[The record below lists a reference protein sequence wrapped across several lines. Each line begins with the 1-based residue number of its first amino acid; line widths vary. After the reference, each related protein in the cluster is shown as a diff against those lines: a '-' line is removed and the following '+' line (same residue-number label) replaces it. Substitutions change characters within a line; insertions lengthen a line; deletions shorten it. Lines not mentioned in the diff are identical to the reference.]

1 MDVYE
6 EFVLFLQQFFFGL
19 CQLLYSILP
28 IFPFAFLAAAFLAP
42 QETKQFVQRLPYNLL
57 AVSLFLLGRLFAGCR
72 NRAGR
77 VLLIDG
83 WVIQQIRDLLAWMR
97 TTKISPTNDTPV
109 TAKVISE
116 PNEPLPSSF
125 LVTPETSTALPG
137 FSLQTP
143 SVPVID
149 STLGSLPETLLDS
162 TTPSEEPPC
171 HIEPES
177 DINDIKIE
185 LPVAPARPRPLKVTR
200 PGRSQLW
207 TPTSR
212 PRGRRSS
219 RSSRPSPRDDFPPV
233 LLLDEEDE
241 DNNDLE
247 KGKASEPNNARS
259 TAAEMATPKE
269 EFVIPQ
275 PSENKT
281 AASTT
286 PDNSSSLP
294 LDNTSRPS
302 PSHRP
307 TRLTLRDRKSQP
319 FEGISVSQLIT
330 DKRLAE
336 CQDTLALHTQAI
348 LEQSQAMADLGQYIK
363 KESNSSDD
371 RLEARL
377 LVIEEALKTLLD
389 LQTAAAAVKI
399 PPRPSSVSRETQTVV
414 AKDQESEKAQLL
426 IRRQA
431 SSIEDFK
438 ASLDKRSQECAALE
452 QNLAKA
458 NDSKKMLADGLRKAA
473 DREQAR
479 IKQVDELQSA
489 LASSKSAQKPNRKL
503 QAEIDQL
510 KSKLASDK
518 ALHKPNLELR
528 AEIDRLK
535 EALAQSQSAQ
545 SSQVESSEGLEK
557 LRGERDAAVK
567 AVDASKKVSKELE
580 IRINE
585 LQEAEKVCQK
595 DLRSLR
601 LEKENAGKETD
612 ALKQQVE
619 QAKQQLESSKT
630 DSFDK
635 DQTIESLSQQLA
647 ESRHRTYPLEQEV
660 ESKAAQI
667 ASLEARSGQLQTE
680 LEGARAAHN
689 QVLQEGRQVQAE
701 LERTSSELRS
711 RAQELEAGTDR
722 IRQLETWIAALQA
735 QGRTLLTESERQTL
749 MCKQMEEEHQ
759 NALAVLCKENDERFE
774 ELKKEHAEKVQEMK
788 ENHTRDVDAARKFA
802 NETVFQQYTVVIDA
816 QKEEISNMKSL
827 WNSALKT
834 AVQEAVRRKDLEIKQ
849 LQEQLKT
856 NAPAT
861 GPLGPVTPQKP
872 IVAMTPSSS
881 NSHKGMFS
889 PRQQPP
895 QIKELLMQKQCDQIH
910 IATLKKEKAALEAQF
925 REAEKEIA
933 YLIEENDSL
942 LKQDNAQ
949 AEISRLQEENDG
961 LKTKTAELEDKLS
974 DLMIDIDVIDAEK
987 DELSEEHVKELDL
1000 KKTQLDQYG
1009 QKFTEATLK
1018 AKALQDENQALENA
1032 YNMEK
1037 LHAERKEQMQA
1048 DLQQYQQER
1057 LAFYSDQ
1064 ANLNVMRKTKRVASE
1079 TSEAIQNQDTLRK
1092 RAAIKDNDFIALCDV
1107 TESELT
1113 SYAMTAWSW
1122 TEAHHVSQLYF
1133 SLQDNDERNL
1143 ERFEQFIAG
1152 LGASDLIKPRTQTP
1166 AEVEAAFQS
1175 LISTPKS
1182 LVDAPRAELA
1192 APQSSATFDI
1202 QGSVTSPAFLGGPN
1216 PNNQHQSPTPRKI
1229 LRPRTRG

>member
-6 EFVLFLQQFFFGL
+6 EIVLFLQQFFFGL
-19 CQLLYSILP
+19 CQFLRSILP
-28 IFPFAFLAAAFLAP
+28 VVSTVFLAAVFVAP
-42 QETKQFVQRLPYNLL
+42 QETKQLVQRLPYNLL
-57 AVSLFLLGRLFAGCR
+57 AVSLFLLSRLFAGCQ
-72 NRAGR
+72 NRAAR

-83 WVIQQIRDLLAWMR
+83 WVIQQIRDLLTRMR
-97 TTKISPTNDTPV
+97 TLKISLTNDTPV

-116 PNEPLPSSF
+116 PNEPFPSSF

-162 TTPSEEPPC
+162 TTPSEEPSC

-185 LPVAPARPRPLKVTR
+185 LPVAPARSRPLKLTR

-219 RSSRPSPRDDFPPV
+219 PSSRSSPRDDFPPV

-247 KGKASEPNNARS
+247 NGKAAEPNNARS
-259 TAAEMATPKE
+259 TAAEMTSPKE
-269 EFVIPQ
+269 ELVIPQ

-286 PDNSSSLP
+286 PDNSPSLS
-294 LDNTSRPS
+294 LDNASRPT

-319 FEGISVSQLIT
+319 VEGISVSQLIT

-348 LEQSQAMADLGQYIK
+348 SEQSQALVDLGRYIK
-363 KESNSSDD
+363 QESSSSSSNDE
-371 RLEARL
+371 RLGARL
-377 LVIEEALKTLLD
+377 LGIEEALKTLLD

-399 PPRPSSVSRETQTVV
+399 PPQPSSASRETQTVV
-414 AKDQESEKAQLL
+414 AKAQESEKTQLL
-426 IRRQA
+426 IRQQA
-431 SSIEDFK
+431 SSIEKFK
-438 ASLDKRSQECAALE
+438 ASLNKRSQECAALE
-452 QNLAKA
+452 QKLVKA
-458 NDSKKMLADGLRKAA
+458 NVSKNMLADGLRKAA
-473 DREQAR
+473 DKEQAR

-489 LASSKSAQKPNRKL
+489 LNSSKSAQKPSRELK
-503 QAEIDQL
+503 AEI
-510 KSKLASDK
+510 
-518 ALHKPNLELR
+518 N
-528 AEIDRLK
+528 RLK
-535 EALAQSQSAQ
+535 EALAQSQGAQ
-545 SSQVESSEGLEK
+545 CPHVESSEGLEK

-567 AVDASKKVSKELE
+567 AVDASKKESKELE
-580 IRINE
+580 TRINE

-601 LEKENAGKETD
+601 LEKENASKEND

-619 QAKQQLESSKT
+619 QAKQQLESSKI
-630 DSFDK
+630 DSVDK
-635 DQTIESLSQQLA
+635 DQTIESLSKQLA

-667 ASLEARSGQLQTE
+667 VSLEARTGQLQTE

-689 QVLQEGRQVQAE
+689 QVYQEGKQVQAE

-711 RAQELEAGTDR
+711 HAQELEAGTDR
-722 IRQLETWIAALQA
+722 IRQLETWISMLQA
-735 QGRTLLTESERQTL
+735 KGRTLLTESERQTF

-774 ELKKEHAEKVQEMK
+774 ELKEEHAGKIQK
-788 ENHTRDVDAARKFA
+788 LTENHKRDVEAARKFA

-816 QKEEISNMKSL
+816 QKEEISNMRSL
-827 WNSALKT
+827 WDSALKT
-834 AVQEAVRRKDLEIKQ
+834 AVQEAERRKDLEIKQ

-856 NAPAT
+856 IAPAT

-881 NSHKGMFS
+881 TSHKGMFS
-889 PRQQPP
+889 PRQQSP
-895 QIKELLMQKQCDQIH
+895 QMKQLLMQKQCDQIH
-910 IATLKKEKAALEAQF
+910 IASLKKEKAALEAQF
-925 REAEKEIA
+925 QEAEKEIA
-933 YLIEENDSL
+933 YLIKENDSL
-942 LKQDNAQ
+942 LEQDKVKVRNASPDAL
-949 AEISRLQEENDG
+949 AEISRLREENDS

-1018 AKALQDENQALENA
+1018 AKALQDENMALENA

-1037 LHAERKEQMQA
+1037 LHAERKEQIQA

-1057 LAFYSDQ
+1057 LEFYSNQ
-1064 ANLNVMRKTKRVASE
+1064 ANLNVVRKTKRVASE
-1079 TSEAIQNQDTLRK
+1079 SSEAIQDQDVLRK
-1092 RAAIKDNDFIALCDV
+1092 RAAIKDNDFLSLCDV
-1107 TESELT
+1107 TESEII
-1113 SYAMTAWSW
+1113 SHAMTAWSW

-1182 LVDAPRAELA
+1182 LVAPPRAVLA
-1192 APQSSATFDI
+1192 APQSSATFNI